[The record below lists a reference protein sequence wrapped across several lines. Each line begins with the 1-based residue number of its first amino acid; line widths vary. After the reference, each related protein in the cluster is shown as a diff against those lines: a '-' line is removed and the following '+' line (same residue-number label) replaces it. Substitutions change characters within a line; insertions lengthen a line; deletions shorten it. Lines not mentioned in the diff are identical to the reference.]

1 METVEGKGKLQLMNE
16 GERLMF
22 RNRDRDGVTEERGY
36 SSERGEMSPG
46 GGGGWKIARKAIDKI
61 KTSRGIA
68 GSDKRQN
75 EDSGSGYLKIIQ
87 RPSCLRT
94 TT

>member
-36 SSERGEMSPG
+36 SSERGED
-46 GGGGWKIARKAIDKI
+46 RK
-61 KTSRGIA
+61 SVV
-68 GSDKRQN
+68 
-75 EDSGSGYLKIIQ
+75 
-87 RPSCLRT
+87 
-94 TT
+94 